1 MHAKD
6 ARSIP
11 TYLIK
16 VTLSNQRST
25 PILVTTNIKIG
36 QRRRGW
42 VDLSIH
48 GLAPP
53 FATLGI
59 ILMHILQ
66 FYLATV
72 HHKYDL
78 KTIKCEDL
86 KLELCQMLFIHENNL
101 TKFSIAKIGCCQLM
115 NKWNYKIENMS
126 KRDF

>member
-1 MHAKD
+1 MGTHAKD

-16 VTLSNQRST
+16 VNLSNQRST
-25 PILVTTNIKIG
+25 PILATTNIKIG
-36 QRRRGW
+36 QRRRGR
-42 VDLSIH
+42 VNLSIH
-48 GLAPP
+48 GYLAPL

-59 ILMHILQ
+59 ILMHVLQ

-86 KLELCQMLFIHENNL
+86 KLELCQMLFIHKNNL
-101 TKFSIAKIGCCQLM
+101 TKFSIAKIGCCQ
-115 NKWNYKIENMS
+115 
-126 KRDF
+126 